1 MITDYEMEQILKAGS
16 FLEEKGYE
24 AKVDEYGVDYSNGNI
39 KFSFGYPPYENV
51 SQASISFKGIND
63 LFDLGWIAFVRE
75 KVDVDA
81 KKKLLNLLAIL
92 EFVKGHY
99 KEITDYSYC
108 KQSDELIDRYVEQ
121 HREKYEKAIQDFLKS
136 CRKS

>member
-39 KFSFGYPPYENV
+39 QFSFGYPPYENV

-99 KEITDYSYC
+99 NEITNHKC
-108 KQSDELIDRYVEQ
+108 PKNR
-121 HREKYEKAIQDFLKS
+121 F
-136 CRKS
+136 

>member
-1 MITDYEMEQILKAGS
+1 MITDYEREQILEAGS

-39 KFSFGYPPYENV
+39 QFSFAYPPYENI
-51 SQASISFKGIND
+51 SQASIRFKGIND
-63 LFDLGWIAFVRE
+63 LFDLGWVAFVRE

-81 KKKLLNLLAIL
+81 KKKLLNLLAIF

-99 KEITDYSYC
+99 NEITNYEYC
-108 KQSDELIDRYVEQ
+108 KESRKLVDKYVEQ
-121 HREKYEKAIQDFLKS
+121 HQAEYEKAIQDFLES